1 MLVCSPSYSY
11 SEVETFYGQTTNAS
25 EDAVRWVMTNLVPQ
39 QTQLNIDSVFYR
51 YTVDKEEEDAFKV
64 TIQNE
69 NAIDGGYIF
78 RNTDDWTG
86 LPGNTITDLIPV
98 NSIPIEYWGEG
109 SIETEGEGEVSDP
122 TVVYSYRY
130 TEIQPEAPDIPEPE
144 VYNPLDNQFVQDQI
158 DREAV
163 ENNEEEEEQE
173 RKAIMARKKK
183 DDEEVD
189 LQSFFGIGSPLENAE
204 VLQKYKSFSGVSF
217 SQPYG
222 VVYEETMS
230 IADKK
235 KLPDGPNIRVR
246 DFRLQRQND
255 AVHKEMMRLQFQ
267 K

>member
-1 MLVCSPSYSY
+1 
-11 SEVETFYGQTTNAS
+11 
-25 EDAVRWVMTNLVPQ
+25 MTNLVPQ

-144 VYNPLDNQFVQDQI
+144 VYDPLDDQFVQDQI

-163 ENNEEEEEQE
+163 EDNEEEEEQE

-183 DDEEVD
+183 DDEEFD
-189 LQSFFGIGSPLENAE
+189 LQGFFGIESPLENME
-204 VLQKYKSFSGVSF
+204 MIKKYVTMSAPSF
-217 SQPYG
+217 SQPYS

-230 IADKK
+230 IADKE

-255 AVHKEMMRLQFQ
+255 AVHKEMMRQQFQ
-267 K
+267 R